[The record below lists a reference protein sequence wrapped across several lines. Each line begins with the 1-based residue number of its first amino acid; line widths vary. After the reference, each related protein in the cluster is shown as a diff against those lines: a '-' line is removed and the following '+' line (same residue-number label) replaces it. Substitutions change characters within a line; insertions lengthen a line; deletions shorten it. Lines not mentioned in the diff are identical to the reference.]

1 MSQFIKEMSPTELD
15 AAAAQT
21 SAAID
26 NAIDSKSG
34 GAGGPSMS
42 GGGAGGDSVLTE
54 LAGNETTKYLIKGS
68 AGTAANI
75 GMAIAEGM
83 SGAQKPNNDPLFG
96 NSGKKGRFLS
106 GSALT
111 NTNALGLPKSYSEM
125 KADMRAASKIV
136 AQMKKTGGIKTG
148 SPANDGLIERAN
160 IAGSSVGKK
169 SVMPKG
175 GVITLEMARQLGL
188 PLELIAQLGLIKQ
201 LQNAPGQEQIAK
213 AMEGNDARAQQ
224 MTRMAAPSVM
234 AEIKAPA
241 PPSAMGS
248 R

>member
-1 MSQFIKEMSPTELD
+1 MSKFLEMSPAELD
-15 AAAAQT
+15 VAATQT
-21 SAAID
+21 AAAID
-26 NAIDSKSG
+26 NAIDNSSG
-34 GAGGPSMS
+34 GAGAPAMGRS
-42 GGGAGGDSVLTE
+42 GGGGDSVLTE

-68 AGTAANI
+68 VGTAANI
-75 GMAIAEGM
+75 GIAIAEGM
-83 SGAQKPNNDPLFG
+83 NGAQKPNNDPLFG

-106 GSALT
+106 GATPSNA
-111 NTNALGLPKSYSEM
+111 NALGLPKTYSEM
-125 KADMRAASKIV
+125 KADMKAASR
-136 AQMKKTGGIKTG
+136 ALHQMRKRGGVKPGTPG
-148 SPANDGLIERAN
+148 SNGLIERAN

-188 PLELIAQLGLIKQ
+188 PMDLIMQLGLIKQ

-213 AMEGNDARAQQ
+213 ALETGDARGQQ
-224 MTRMAAPSVM
+224 MARMAAPSVM

-241 PPSAMGS
+241 PSAGA